1 MFTSSTSIGALCI
14 KYFTSANWAHVGM
27 IVKNPC
33 QKILDDYYVV
43 EGLEEWAERSF
54 ASNLPLIY
62 LRWVPYWINIGS
74 RSLAKAGSV

>member
-1 MFTSSTSIGALCI
+1 
-14 KYFTSANWAHVGM
+14 M

-62 LRWVPYWINIGS
+62 LSFASHLPLIC
-74 RSLAKAGSV
+74 L